1 VGLLLRANRGA
12 VFAEQTAPFLDTFL
26 LGHGTTGWS
35 DVGSG
40 WVPGWMLGARGL
52 WGRRKE
58 DRDRERDPSRMHEG
72 YMLEVL
78 TRFGGHAESS
88 DDGKLV
94 YVFPKL
100 QVTSILDQPGSS
112 GAAAAAARE
121 ANTPQML
128 PPPMPPPIYER
139 LRPVWEGGEKMPLV
153 VLLGIV
159 NLLLVLTFK
168 AVGGMDFKAPRRPLG
183 IRAQQTMG
191 RRAGMNHRVDARGA
205 ESAAAAE
212 ARAEIARVAKAA
224 ADTARA
230 AGQDPAAAARAAGG
244 EIVYEQPPALIM
256 FLEMFP
262 WLCQRV
268 YPALLG

>member
-1 VGLLLRANRGA
+1 
-12 VFAEQTAPFLDTFL
+12 
-26 LGHGTTGWS
+26 
-35 DVGSG
+35 
-40 WVPGWMLGARGL
+40 
-52 WGRRKE
+52 
-58 DRDRERDPSRMHEG
+58 MHEG

-100 QVTSILDQPGSS
+100 QVTSIPDQPGSS

-153 VLLGIV
+153 
-159 NLLLVLTFK
+159 VLTFK

-244 EIVYEQPPALIM
+244 EIVYDQPPALIT

>member
-1 VGLLLRANRGA
+1 MNRR
-12 VFAEQTAPFLDTFL
+12 PL
-26 LGHGTTGWS
+26 
-35 DVGSG
+35 
-40 WVPGWMLGARGL
+40 
-52 WGRRKE
+52 
-58 DRDRERDPSRMHEG
+58 
-72 YMLEVL
+72 
-78 TRFGGHAESS
+78 

-100 QVTSILDQPGSS
+100 QTTSIPATDAAGGSSS

-153 VLLGIV
+153 VFLGIV

-183 IRAQQTMG
+183 VRARQTMG
-191 RRAGMNHRVDARGA
+191 RRAGMNHRYNVQQNHGGAGAMEAYNAAMEAQREANRVVKDAVDA
-205 ESAAAAE
+205 
-212 ARAEIARVAKAA
+212 
-224 ADTARA
+224 ARA
-230 AGQDPAAAARAAGG
+230 AGQDTTAAARAAGG
-244 EIVYEQPPALIM
+244 EVVYEQPPAVIV

-262 WLCQRV
+262 WLCQKM
-268 YPALLG
+268 YPLLFGYALVFFIVPCTRWGGFGANCCTRFYPLLLL